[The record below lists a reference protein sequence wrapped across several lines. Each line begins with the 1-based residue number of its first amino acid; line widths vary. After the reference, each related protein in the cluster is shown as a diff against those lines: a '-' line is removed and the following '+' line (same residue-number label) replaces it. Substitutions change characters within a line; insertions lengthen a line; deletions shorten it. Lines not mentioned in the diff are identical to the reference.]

1 VTKKYRVLTVPSAPG
16 MYKLE
21 VWFIVWHYMDYFHPR
36 EGETAIDAAKRKV
49 LTRRKKPK
57 VVGEFKL

>member
-1 VTKKYRVLTVPSAPG
+1 VTKKYRILTVPDSPG

-21 VWFIVWHYMDYFHPR
+21 VWFIFWYYQDFFHLR
-36 EGETAIDAAKRKV
+36 EGETIIDAAKRKV